1 MTEPSSDDLMKDLMQ
16 IRKRQKIRLSIHGHD
31 LNDSKPVS
39 STSSSSP
46 SSSLKDLSGQLK
58 LSEIELKELLKDFKT
73 ACDGD
78 GLLDKKQFFSIADST
93 LSKRFDTTSLPA
105 FHRIYEAFDLDGNGK
120 IDFVELAT
128 GMSTLIYGDEKQI
141 LKLVF
146 GLFDVNGDG
155 TIEMEEMIDFF
166 KKFFVG
172 QAKMNGY
179 RITASRWNT
188 LEDHLKRI
196 FSATDIDK
204 NGTIEFEEFIQAV
217 NDPDHPLGMLFFHFR
232 QSSGFSE

>member
-1 MTEPSSDDLMKDLMQ
+1 M
-16 IRKRQKIRLSIHGHD
+16 
-31 LNDSKPVS
+31 
-39 STSSSSP
+39 
-46 SSSLKDLSGQLK
+46 
-58 LSEIELKELLKDFKT
+58 
-73 ACDGD
+73 
-78 GLLDKKQFFSIADST
+78 
-93 LSKRFDTTSLPA
+93 
-105 FHRIYEAFDLDGNGK
+105 
-120 IDFVELAT
+120 
-128 GMSTLIYGDEKQI
+128 
-141 LKLVF
+141 VF

-204 NGTIEFEEFIQAV
+204 NGTIEFEEFIQV
-217 NDPDHPLGMLFFHFR
+217 
-232 QSSGFSE
+232 